1 MLYVLL
7 YPLHDTLSLF
17 NVFRYIT
24 FRTALATL
32 TALLISLALGSRL
45 IQHLRA
51 LQFGQQI
58 RPEGPLS
65 HQTKKGTPTMGGL
78 LILIAVI
85 LPTLL
90 WADPANPFVWI
101 ALISTLLYG
110 VIGFIDDYLKITR
123 KRSLGLTAR
132 QKFVAQFVV
141 AFGIGLVLVWL
152 AGQPDGRYNTLLSI
166 PFFKRWTPDLGWL
179 FVPWTMVVVV
189 GAANAVN
196 LTDGLDGLAIGS
208 SLIASAT
215 YAILAYVAGHARV
228 AGYLDVPNVRG
239 VGELAVLCGA
249 LVGASLGFLWFNCNP
264 AQVFMGD
271 VGAMAIGGGLGTIAI
286 LIKQEILLVFV
297 GGLFVV
303 EALSVIVQVA
313 SFKMRGKRVLRMAPI
328 HHHFELAGWPEQKV
342 VIRFWIVALIFALLG
357 LSTLKLR

>member
-1 MLYVLL
+1 MLFYLL
-7 YPLHDTLSLF
+7 YPLHDDVRVL

-45 IQHLRA
+45 IERLREF
-51 LQFGQQI
+51 QIGQQI

-65 HQTKKGTPTMGGL
+65 HQSKKGTPTMGGL

-85 LPTLL
+85 LPSLL

-101 ALISTLLYG
+101 VLISTLLFG
-110 VIGFIDDYLKITR
+110 IIGFADDYLKITR

-132 QKFVAQFVV
+132 QKIVAQLTV
-141 AFGIGLVLVWL
+141 ALGISLVLL
-152 AGQPDGRYNTLLSI
+152 YLSRAGLYSTILSI
-166 PFFKRWTPDLGWL
+166 PFFKKWTPDLGLL
-179 FVPWTMVVVV
+179 FVPWAVLVIV

-208 SLIASAT
+208 SLIASGT
-215 YAILAYVAGHARV
+215 YTILAYVAGHAKV

-239 VGELAVLCGA
+239 VGELAIICGT

-271 VGAMAIGGGLGTIAI
+271 VGAMAIGGTLGTIAI
-286 LIKQEILLVFV
+286 VIKQELLLVFV
-297 GGLFVV
+297 GGLFVI
-303 EALSVIVQVA
+303 EAVSVIIQVA
-313 SFKMRGKRVLRMAPI
+313 SFRLRGKRVFRMAPI
-328 HHHFELAGWPEQKV
+328 HHHFELGGWPEQKV
-342 VIRFWIVALIFALLG
+342 VIRFWIVAIIFALLG

>member
-1 MLYVLL
+1 MLYAPL
-7 YPLHDTLSLF
+7 YALHEQFHIL

-45 IQHLRA
+45 IRRLREF
-51 LQFGQQI
+51 QIGQQI

-65 HQTKKGTPTMGGL
+65 HQSKKGTPTMGGL

-85 LPTLL
+85 LPSLL
-90 WADPANPFVWI
+90 WADPSNPFVWI
-101 ALISTLLYG
+101 ALMSTLLFG
-110 VIGFIDDYLKITR
+110 VIGFADDYIKITR

-132 QKFVAQFVV
+132 QKFAMQGTAALLVA
-141 AFGIGLVLVWL
+141 VLLFWL
-152 AGQPDGRYNTLLSI
+152 ASEGRYSTLVSM
-166 PFFKRWTPDLGWL
+166 PFFKQWRPDLGML
-179 FVPWTMVVVV
+179 FIPWAMIVVV

-208 SLIASAT
+208 SLIASGT

-239 VGELAVLCGA
+239 VGELAVICGA

-286 LIKQEILLVFV
+286 MIKQEILLVFV

-303 EALSVIVQVA
+303 EALSVIFQVG
-313 SFKMRGKRVLRMAPI
+313 SYKYRGKRIFRMAPL
-328 HHHFELAGWPEQKV
+328 HHHFELKGVAEPKIIV
-342 VIRFWIVALIFALLG
+342 RFWIITIILALVAI
-357 LSTLKLR
+357 STLKMR